1 MKFTCCK
8 RLSAQRG
15 SAIVMALFILVVL
28 SLLAVPL
35 MRLLADANRSI
46 TVEVYGTRAFLA
58 AQSGLELGLVSLFP
72 LDNGMG
78 AGCLAVP
85 ASDGDRFKAQA
96 GFVNCRV
103 TLSCTEQVAP
113 APYHQTHY
121 RIRSTAV
128 CESGSNVDSGR
139 VARTL
144 EVEAR
149 GIAL

>member
-1 MKFTCCK
+1 M
-8 RLSAQRG
+8 
-15 SAIVMALFILVVL
+15 MALFILVVL
-28 SLLAVPL
+28 SLLAVAL
-35 MRLLADANRSI
+35 MRLLADANRSV

-72 LDNGMG
+72 LDQGMG

-85 ASDGDRFKAQA
+85 THDDERFKAHA
-96 GFVNCRV
+96 GLVNCRV

-113 APYHQTHY
+113 APYQQTHY
-121 RIRSTAV
+121 RLRSTAV
-128 CESGSNVDSGR
+128 CESGTQIDSVR